1 MSTCMDWEWDE
12 KPMREVEAG
21 LEEYMDKLY
30 TYLADGFEGD
40 QDTESS
46 DLFCGC
52 DTCHNREV
60 MAYLMPRF
68 LDLYLAGSIRRW
80 EQEDNV
86 VQLVPDGDA
95 GDAA

>member
-1 MSTCMDWEWDE
+1 MSKCTDWEWDE

-30 TYLADGFEGD
+30 SLLADGFEGS
-40 QDTESS
+40 QETEST
-46 DLFCGC
+46 DFFCGC

-68 LDLYLAGSIRRW
+68 IDLYIDGSIRRW
-80 EQEDNV
+80 EEGDNV
-86 VQLVPDGDA
+86 VQLVPDGTS